1 MRQRRKLAVILLL
14 AVLFVQ
20 AAGYMQV
27 YAASATLRFSVGDGG
42 AVAEQEF
49 TVTLSVESD
58 ATIGDFEAYLTYDAM
73 LAEYVSGPACITG
86 GDGYLKVSDM
96 DASPSSRLRNYV
108 MVFRALK
115 RGPCPFRITGVPMV
129 YAYEN
134 GNSMSVLSEPFTLE
148 IAAAPDASDNALVSS
163 LRISPGTLVPEF
175 SPEIT
180 EYETELPPGTE
191 RMIVSA
197 VPEDSRSSVSI
208 AGNDAITDGENHIN
222 VTVTAES
229 GNIRV
234 YHIMAVRGAAA
245 PSPTPEPEKEPE
257 QPGGCV
263 LSAEREGEELLLGGR
278 WSYRV
283 AALPEGEAPPEGY
296 SADWLLISG
305 ETIAAYM
312 TEPDAPF
319 CLLYLDNE
327 AGESGWYRF
336 DREEYTVQ
344 RYRPEVVT
352 VKDTSET
359 NRKVNELLAKTSD
372 YEKRKN
378 AMSILCG
385 GLSAVVVLLGVLC
398 IRLSVRNRG
407 DGDGDFE

>member
-1 MRQRRKLAVILLL
+1 
-14 AVLFVQ
+14 
-20 AAGYMQV
+20 
-27 YAASATLRFSVGDGG
+27 
-42 AVAEQEF
+42 
-49 TVTLSVESD
+49 
-58 ATIGDFEAYLTYDAM
+58 
-73 LAEYVSGPACITG
+73 
-86 GDGYLKVSDM
+86 
-96 DASPSSRLRNYV
+96 
-108 MVFRALK
+108 
-115 RGPCPFRITGVPMV
+115 
-129 YAYEN
+129 
-134 GNSMSVLSEPFTLE
+134 MSVLSEPFTLE

-191 RMIVSA
+191 RLIVSA

-283 AALPEGEAPPEGY
+283 AALPEGEVPPEGY